1 MLDATACRPAPEVAT
16 VLGQDDLLAWFQSL
30 SIPEPTCSLIDHIR
44 SSGPSRR
51 VGGGRS
57 NVSGRY
63 PSRKMGVTIQF
74 ESHRIELAGIY
85 EMEHDAAVLEYFDQ
99 PPAIKLDYE
108 SVAEKRVGKNGRPRK
123 NCVDSTCATPIV
135 MLLEAMSRG
144 VARPAKHTQNGW
156 GSIIVSAPR
165 QRLTGCFS
173 GTFSLWKITCGP
185 I

>member
-1 MLDATACRPAPEVAT
+1 MLDATACRLAPEVTT

-30 SIPEPTCSLIDHIR
+30 SIPEPTCSMIDHIR
-44 SSGPSRR
+44 SSDPSRR

-74 ESHRIELAGIY
+74 ESHRVELAGI
-85 EMEHDAAVLEYFDQ
+85 MTLLSSSISISLRQSSWIMKVSLASGWGCCTRLTSSSSA
-99 PPAIKLDYE
+99 
-108 SVAEKRVGKNGRPRK
+108 AEKRVGKNGRPRK

-144 VARPAKHTQNGW
+144 VARLAKPTQNG
-156 GSIIVSAPR
+156 
-165 QRLTGCFS
+165 
-173 GTFSLWKITCGP
+173 
-185 I
+185 